1 MIDLH
6 SHTRLSDGALSP
18 EAMVAAAERRGYEV
32 YAITDHAAGSD
43 STYWDMASAVRDVVE
58 RLRGRT
64 SVRLLAGVE
73 LTDFQPERIAEAAL
87 EVRRHGAQVVVVH
100 GECVSLNILPGT
112 NAAAVRAE
120 GVDILG
126 HPGLLEEEDA
136 REAARRGIYLEIS
149 ARQGHN
155 WANGHVYAM
164 ARRTGAPIVVDSD
177 GHDEEGLLS
186 VSKVTALLRGAG
198 ASHASAGQVQEEMAP
213 ALVERLL
220 RGVTTGS

>member
-1 MIDLH
+1 M
-6 SHTRLSDGALSP
+6 
-18 EAMVAAAERRGYEV
+18 
-32 YAITDHAAGSD
+32 
-43 STYWDMASAVRDVVE
+43 
-58 RLRGRT
+58 
-64 SVRLLAGVE
+64 
-73 LTDFQPERIAEAAL
+73 
-87 EVRRHGAQVVVVH
+87 VH

-198 ASHASAGQVQEEMAP
+198 ASHPSAGQVQEEMAP